1 MDIELTTED
10 IKTEEYQE
18 QSQNVLKEVKSHK
31 CDSCGK
37 NFADAKNLKEWIDFT
52 KRNQKKNVFK

>member
-1 MDIELTTED
+1 MDNPLDIELTTED

-37 NFADAKNLKEWIDFT
+37 NFADAKNLKE
-52 KRNQKKNVFK
+52 